1 MTFTAKSQLFRSEL
15 QTHCTSLSAGSHYF
29 LKQTGKNLKNRYPF
43 QRSVQG
49 NICIIIGNCSE
60 WTMELFPFCKVLM
73 CYYVWN
79 NNNVN
84 DSVVFVSIKRIKEV
98 VLMISKAQKWNMTPW
113 KGNRQRD
120 AHLAKPS
127 PAYIWDFIFRE
138 SGIWGDKLKT
148 SNLFILNSF
157 RMAKN
162 GKKSWNAT
170 DFRNSQFLP
179 NLKLQNRV
187 YTVIA

>member
-60 WTMELFPFCKVLM
+60 WIMELFPFCKVLM

-84 DSVVFVSIKRIKEV
+84 DSVVFVSIKTIKEV
-98 VLMISKAQKWNMTPW
+98 VLMISKAQKWNMTRW
-113 KGNRQRD
+113 QGNRQRD

-138 SGIWGDKLKT
+138 SGIWGDISWRLETYSYLTPLEWQKMEKKLKCHRLQEFT
-148 SNLFILNSF
+148 VL
-157 RMAKN
+157 
-162 GKKSWNAT
+162 T
-170 DFRNSQFLP
+170 
-179 NLKLQNRV
+179 KLE
-187 YTVIA
+187 TTK